1 LPKKSQALH
10 LKSSY
15 HQTMVPSLVVLLAVC
30 ATFCVLGLTILFPN
44 AAAII
49 WILALET
56 SPDDWLDHLAG
67 GAQHETIIG
76 LMKAFGLI
84 LAATLMLRF
93 GARRDRYNPGFA
105 FAAMFV
111 TGLLH
116 GLYPGLTLLSSLRSL
131 IGSAGPFLFSFAR
144 LPADFC
150 RAVIWAALWGPL
162 CTIGFGAV
170 LAACGLDHMY
180 VLEQGALRLGA
191 SGEPPFLAGFALI
204 GIYAGLAEFT
214 AAPRRGVAA
223 ALGINLTIILLT
235 GARAPLAIACCEVF
249 ALLILQRRILL
260 LAGAGAVAAGAFLF
274 SGWLGFIRVI
284 DLTRL
289 GEAADLSNRGIVWPH
304 FERAFLA
311 SPLFGWGIGAGKF
324 IIPVTSQIDA
334 LLGTNAAHNEY
345 LRIGT
350 EGGVLGLA
358 LLVILITLW
367 VRRGSAPMAPAQR
380 SMVRLIFIGFAVHSA
395 TDNTMI
401 ATTSSVFFLWASCI
415 FARAANAATPAA

>member
-1 LPKKSQALH
+1 ML
-10 LKSSY
+10 
-15 HQTMVPSLVVLLAVC
+15 PSLVVLLGLC
-30 ATFCVLGLTILFPN
+30 ATFCVLGFTILFPRF
-44 AAAII
+44 AAII
-49 WILALET
+49 WVLALET
-56 SPDDWLDHLAG
+56 SPDAWLDRLTG

-76 LMKAFGLI
+76 LMKAFGLV
-84 LAATLMLRF
+84 LAAAIMLRS
-93 GARRDRYNPGFA
+93 GARRDRYNPAFA

-144 LPADFC
+144 LPAEFC
-150 RAVIWAALWGPL
+150 RAVVWAALWGPL
-162 CTIGFGAV
+162 CTIGFGAA
-170 LAACGLDHMY
+170 LAVCGLDHMY

-204 GIYAGLAEFT
+204 GIYAGLVEFL
-214 AAPRRGVAA
+214 AAPRRGVVA
-223 ALGINLTIILLT
+223 ALVINFVIILLT
-235 GARAPLAIACCEVF
+235 GARAPLAIACFEVF

-260 LAGAGAVAAGAFLF
+260 LAGAGAMAAAAILF
-274 SGWLGFIRVI
+274 SGMLGFIRVI

-289 GEAADLSNRGIVWPH
+289 GEATDLSNRNIVWP
-304 FERAFLA
+304 FFQSAFLA
-311 SPLFGWGIGAGKF
+311 SPVLGWGVGAGKL
-324 IIPVTSQIDA
+324 IIPVSSQLDA
-334 LLGTNAAHNEY
+334 LLGTNAAHDEY
-345 LRIGT
+345 LRIGA
-350 EGGVLGLA
+350 EGGVFGLA
-358 LLVILITLW
+358 LLIILIALW

-401 ATTSSVFFLWASCI
+401 ATTSSAFFLWTSCI